1 MHTLH
6 SDHNHLRRPF
16 TAEEEHSII
25 VSALI
30 NVISGHTSNGTR
42 TSITSTGTDA
52 TGSTST
58 GTTNGSTSTD
68 TTSTGSIAGSGTST
82 TNDRLMT
89 SSSSHF
95 ATSESLL
102 MTLWAHPME
111 VCKLCNIVG
120 CLGCKYF
127 WKNVAAGG
135 GEQKGGGGT
144 KKRKRQYRGVR
155 QRQWGTWAAEI
166 RDPMRKVRV
175 WLGTFGTAELAARA
189 YDRAAIHFRGV
200 KAKTNFP
207 ESDYH
212 VEHPHEAEHKRQA
225 CTQY

>member
-16 TAEEEHSII
+16 TADEEHSII

-58 GTTNGSTSTD
+58 GTIT
-68 TTSTGSIAGSGTST
+68 GSGTST
-82 TNDRLMT
+82 TN
-89 SSSSHF
+89 F
-95 ATSESLL
+95 ATSESFL

-127 WKNVAAGG
+127 WKNLAPGG
-135 GEQKGGGGT
+135 GEQKGGGG

-212 VEHPHEAEHKRQA
+212 VEHPHEEEHKRQA
-225 CTQY
+225 CTQ